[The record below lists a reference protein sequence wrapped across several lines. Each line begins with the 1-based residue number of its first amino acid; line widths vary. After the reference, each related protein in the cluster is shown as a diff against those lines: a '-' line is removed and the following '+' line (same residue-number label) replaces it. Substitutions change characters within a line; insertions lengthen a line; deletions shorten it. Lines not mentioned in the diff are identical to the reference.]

1 MKKEELK
8 KLILTAGG
16 ARKADTV
23 IKNCKVVNVFSGKI
37 VEGSRDIKPIPVV
50 GMETENPFPLQNNG
64 I

>member
-37 VEGSRDIKPIPVV
+37 VEGDIALCGDQIA
-50 GMETENPFPLQNNG
+50 G
-64 I
+64 IGEYEG

>member
-37 VEGSRDIKPIPVV
+37 VEGVS
-50 GMETENPFPLQNNG
+50 PFAAIRSQESESMRVK
-64 I
+64 

>member
-37 VEGSRDIKPIPVV
+37 VEGDIALAAIRSQESESMRVK
-50 GMETENPFPLQNNG
+50 
-64 I
+64 